1 MEARVWGE
9 APEKMALAEGQMT
22 SNAEEVRAMRQE
34 LALVKQSNAK
44 MQVALRDLQEGSARV
59 AMR

>member
-1 MEARVWGE
+1 
-9 APEKMALAEGQMT
+9 MALAEGHMT
-22 SNAEEVRAMRQE
+22 SYAEEMRAMRRE

-44 MQVALRDLQEGSARV
+44 MQVALRDLREGSARV